1 MVNLSLGGFQ
11 LLHAAYAVE
20 YFLNGLVQRKCNFNI
35 VFFEKHKELCIPRG
49 TSASNSHKYTLA
61 RAAIIRHLSVHL
73 RNSRPYIE
81 LHVFRSLNDPK
92 FLRYLN
98 ISGVYFV
105 MCHDGANPV
114 PASEDPSI
122 LVKSEAER
130 NGIESRESSRKVAFR
145 GMICWLINQGYNA
158 ALINGLEW
166 ADTKVMTMVVEGL
179 RRSRLPLNV
188 LRDTAPPR
196 SSQDLLFPDDLESRL
211 SRLEISNRSE
221 GARGGNSLTERILLT
236 IFTLAQILREDP
248 TFQALALG
256 FLVHTVLIEEVP
268 ISKRRQN
275 WTPMKGDSDVQV
287 VKFLSAFAAVSERI
301 MLDDSWRGAL
311 ESRNM
316 LCDIVDLVDGRL
328 FCGVVHQMAEGYNES
343 NLSPE
348 IISKLGI
355 LTQALYSSSGI
366 RLPSDINGSTPHHT
380 PHHTV
385 TPLENH
391 DLQDKP
397 HNTSV
402 LPFSNRVFDKHLASI
417 SISVNNSRLPE
428 SQSAR
433 IFREV
438 SHWHNAKRRLDAK
451 IALPVSDREKSRAL
465 RRNQF
470 FMAEMQAY
478 AASLT
483 NAAGTLTIYSGK
495 TSKSTDLASR

>member
-1 MVNLSLGGFQ
+1 MVNLSIGGFQ

-20 YFLNGLVQRKCNFNI
+20 YFLNGLVQRKCNFHI
-35 VFFEKHKELCIPRG
+35 VFFEKHEELCIPRG
-49 TSASNSHKYTLA
+49 TSASNSNKYTLA

-73 RNSRPYIE
+73 RKSRPSIE
-81 LHVFRSLNDPK
+81 LHVFQSLNDPR

-98 ISGVYFV
+98 VSGIYFV

-114 PASEDPSI
+114 PASEDPST

-130 NGIESRESSRKVAFR
+130 NRIESRETSRKVAFR

-179 RRSRLPLNV
+179 RRSRLTLNV
-188 LRDTAPPR
+188 LRDTAPPQ

-221 GARGGNSLTERILLT
+221 GGRGGNNFTERILLT
-236 IFTLAQILREDP
+236 IFTLAQILREDS
-248 TFQALALG
+248 TFQELALA
-256 FLVHTVLIEEVP
+256 FLIHTVLIEEVP

-275 WTPMKGDSDVQV
+275 WTSMKGTSDVQV
-287 VKFLSAFAAVSERI
+287 VKFLSAFAAASGRI
-301 MLDDSWRGAL
+301 MQDDSWRGAL

-366 RLPSDINGSTPHHT
+366 RLRSDINGSTPD
-380 PHHTV
+380 HTV
-385 TPLENH
+385 TALENL
-391 DLQDKP
+391 DLQDKSR
-397 HNTSV
+397 NTSV

-428 SQSAR
+428 GQSAR

-483 NAAGTLTIYSGK
+483 NAAGTLSIYSGE
-495 TSKSTDLASR
+495 TSKSTD